1 MKLRL
6 ARLTIMVG
14 LQLPGLNL
22 WRRKTM
28 VELGLAKLILV
39 LGRVM
44 AMVML
49 PLIILKLWWTRLK
62 LTLIGDKRLMAMEK
76 HLLAKEEVLLSTIE
90 MLLAWMVLLLAWML
104 LMLA

>member
-1 MKLRL
+1 
-6 ARLTIMVG
+6 MVG

-44 AMVML
+44 AMVS
-49 PLIILKLWWTRLK
+49 LI
-62 LTLIGDKRLMAMEK
+62 LT
-76 HLLAKEEVLLSTIE
+76 
-90 MLLAWMVLLLAWML
+90 
-104 LMLA
+104 